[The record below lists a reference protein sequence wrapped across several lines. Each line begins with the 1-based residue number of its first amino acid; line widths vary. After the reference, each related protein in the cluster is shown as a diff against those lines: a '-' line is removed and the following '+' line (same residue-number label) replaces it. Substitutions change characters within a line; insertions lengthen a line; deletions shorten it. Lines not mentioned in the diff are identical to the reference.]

1 MPDDA
6 SVLFIMLD
14 ATRAD
19 RLSAWGNPHPTTPTL
34 DGLAAAGA
42 LFRRHFAN
50 SHATIIA
57 LRAGT
62 GPSELA
68 AGQSVT
74 PRGS

>member
-42 LFRRHFAN
+42 LFRRHFAGDF
-50 SHATIIA
+50 IA
-57 LRAGT
+57 LGNMQIN
-62 GPSELA
+62 LLLKIH
-68 AGQSVT
+68 
-74 PRGS
+74 